1 MALLLLLTFDDEQE
15 ALDLAEQYENK
26 GLVGIYKK
34 PTMFCEFETRACNKR
49 PQGFTRGL
57 KYGWW
62 VCQGCRKPRKLPW
75 SNALSGRK
83 EFGMPDAFNLILEYF
98 TDEESPV

>member
-1 MALLLLLTFDDEQE
+1 MALLLLLTFGDEQE

-34 PTMFCEFETRACNKR
+34 PTMFCEFENRACSKR

-62 VCQGCRKPRKLPW
+62 VRAAASLESCRGQMLLVDGKSLVCQTL
-75 SNALSGRK
+75 L
-83 EFGMPDAFNLILEYF
+83 
-98 TDEESPV
+98 T